1 MNCDDRPQAT
11 EAPSPPTWPAH
22 DFRFPKRRKTM
33 FKNKWLVGAALAG
46 LLAVSGAAQAA
57 SVSFVQPADGAT
69 VSNPVHV
76 VFGVDGMKI
85 APAGTMTEGT
95 GHHHLLVDGKPLPK
109 GEVIP
114 ANDKSLHFGKG
125 QTETDLTL
133 PPGDHTLTL
142 QFGDAMRSRAI
153 RVRQAGRS
161 IYLFRHTG
169 TRPCARYNGQFRLIA
184 VFSNSPCRFTPLP
197 EPNWRSVTSRCSIT
211 RISLS
216 KRANASG

>member
-1 MNCDDRPQAT
+1 
-11 EAPSPPTWPAH
+11 
-22 DFRFPKRRKTM
+22 M
-33 FKNKWLVGAALAG
+33 FKNKWLAGTVLAG
-46 LLAVSGAAQAA
+46 LLAVAGAAQAA

-76 VFGVDGMKI
+76 VFGVEGMTI

-95 GHHHLLVDGKPLPK
+95 GHHHLLIDGQPLPK

-142 QFGDAMRSRAI
+142 QFGDGAHRSY
-153 RVRQAGRS
+153 G
-161 IYLFRHTG
+161 
-169 TRPCARYNGQFRLIA
+169 
-184 VFSNSPCRFTPLP
+184 P
-197 EPNWRSVTSRCSIT
+197 EMSKTIT
-211 RISLS
+211 VHV
-216 KRANASG
+216 K

>member
-1 MNCDDRPQAT
+1 
-11 EAPSPPTWPAH
+11 
-22 DFRFPKRRKTM
+22 M

-46 LLAVSGAAQAA
+46 MLAVSSAAQAA

-95 GHHHLLVDGKPLPK
+95 GHHHLLVDGKPVPK

-142 QFGDAMRSRAI
+142 QFGDGAHRSY
-153 RVRQAGRS
+153 GPEMS
-161 IYLFRHTG
+161 KT
-169 TRPCARYNGQFRLIA
+169 IA
-184 VFSNSPCRFTPLP
+184 VH
-197 EPNWRSVTSRCSIT
+197 V
-211 RISLS
+211 
-216 KRANASG
+216 K